1 LLFSDLQAVCCLSW
15 TGCCCKQSTLH
26 LLLPNLPARCVA
38 SEGTQ
43 LQMVK
48 VGCRGL
54 AVVRVE
60 AAPGAGDSP
69 PVNMT
74 ALVGQVLDQ
83 IQTGRLKHTK

>member
-1 LLFSDLQAVCCLSW
+1 
-15 TGCCCKQSTLH
+15 
-26 LLLPNLPARCVA
+26 
-38 SEGTQ
+38 
-43 LQMVK
+43 MVK

-60 AAPGAGDSP
+60 AAAGAGDSP